1 MAVVREATRKYGSV
15 SEHMRV
21 ARRKLVR
28 VATQTRAASEQF
40 EVGLQVWEKEA
51 DNDSKK
57 LILEDEVRI

>member
-1 MAVVREATRKYGSV
+1 MAVIREAFRKYGVV
-15 SEHMRV
+15 SEYMRV

-40 EVGLQVWEKEA
+40 EVGLQGWDKEA